1 MKVSNI
7 FKGDKVLWMVFFFLC
22 LISIIEVFSASS
34 GLTYKSQDYVG
45 PIIYH
50 TGTIVF
56 GFIVAIITVHI
67 PWRYFKLM
75 TPFLLLFSI
84 VTLLWVL
91 LAGTKIGDA
100 GRWINLFGF
109 TFQPSEIA
117 KGSLVLAVAQ
127 ILSIMQDEDGA
138 DPKAIKYILVLSIPI
153 IFLIFL
159 ENFSTAALLSIVIY
173 LMMILGR
180 VPMRQIGILTGIGF
194 GVALMGLAFIW
205 FAGHDKEELERMEK
219 QQKIEMVAGVKKEK
233 SFLDKVFHRADTWK
247 SRLMKFADD
256 KEVAPE
262 DYDLDKDAQVAHAN
276 IAIASSNVLGKGPGN
291 SEQRD
296 FLAQAFSDFI
306 FAIIIEE
313 MGFVGSGLV
322 VLLYIFLLFR
332 AARIAS
338 RCEYNFPAF
347 LVMGLGLLLV
357 IQALFNMM
365 VAVGLAPVT
374 GQPLPLISKGGTST
388 IINCAYIGAMLS
400 ISRISKK
407 PQSENAVGTVVPQP
421 TKQTILNSEKIHE
434 KLVCPREN

>member
-56 GFIVAIITVHI
+56 GFIVAIVIVHI

-138 DPKAIKYILVLSIPI
+138 DPKAIKYILVLSVPI

-159 ENFSTAALLSIVIY
+159 ENFSTAALLSIVVY
-173 LMMILGR
+173 LMMFLGR
-180 VPMRQIGILTGIGF
+180 VPMKQIGILTGIGL
-194 GVALMGLAFIW
+194 GVIIMGLAFIW
-205 FAGHDKEELERMEK
+205 FAGRDKEELERMEK

-233 SFLDKVFHRADTWK
+233 SFFDKVFHRADTWK

-357 IQALFNMM
+357 IQAMFNMM

-407 PQSENAVGTVVPQP
+407 PQTENAVETVAAATDKTDNP
-421 TKQTILNSEKIHE
+421 E
-434 KLVCPREN
+434 

>member
-56 GFIVAIITVHI
+56 GFIVAIVIVHI

-159 ENFSTAALLSIVIY
+159 ENFSTAALLSIVVY
-173 LMMILGR
+173 LMMFLGR
-180 VPMRQIGILTGIGF
+180 VPMKQIGILTGIGL
-194 GVALMGLAFIW
+194 GVVIMGLAFIW
-205 FAGHDKEELERMEK
+205 FAGHDKDELERMEK

-407 PQSENAVGTVVPQP
+407 SQTENAVETVAAATDKTDNP
-421 TKQTILNSEKIHE
+421 E
-434 KLVCPREN
+434 

>member
-56 GFIVAIITVHI
+56 GFIVAIVIVHI

-180 VPMRQIGILTGIGF
+180 VPMKQIGILTGIGL
-194 GVALMGLAFIW
+194 GVVIMGLAFIW

-407 PQSENAVGTVVPQP
+407 PQTENAVETVVAATDKTDNP
-421 TKQTILNSEKIHE
+421 E
-434 KLVCPREN
+434 

>member
-56 GFIVAIITVHI
+56 GFIVAIVIVHI

-180 VPMRQIGILTGIGF
+180 VPMKQIGILTGIGL
-194 GVALMGLAFIW
+194 GVMILGLAFIW
-205 FAGHDKEELERMEK
+205 FAGHDKDELERMEK

-357 IQALFNMM
+357 IHALFNMM

-407 PQSENAVGTVVPQP
+407 PQTENAVETVVAATNKTDNP
-421 TKQTILNSEKIHE
+421 E
-434 KLVCPREN
+434 

>member
-56 GFIVAIITVHI
+56 GFIVAIVIVHI

-159 ENFSTAALLSIVIY
+159 ENFSTAALLSIVVY
-173 LMMILGR
+173 LMMFLGR
-180 VPMRQIGILTGIGF
+180 VPMKQIGILTGIGL
-194 GVALMGLAFIW
+194 GVVIMGLAFIW
-205 FAGHDKEELERMEK
+205 FAGHDKDELERMEK

-407 PQSENAVGTVVPQP
+407 PQTENAVETVVAATDKTDNP
-421 TKQTILNSEKIHE
+421 E
-434 KLVCPREN
+434 

>member
-56 GFIVAIITVHI
+56 GFIVAIVIVHI

-159 ENFSTAALLSIVIY
+159 ENFSTAALLSIVVY

-180 VPMRQIGILTGIGF
+180 VPMKQIGALTGG
-194 GVALMGLAFIW
+194 GLLLALIGLAFIW
-205 FAGHDKEELERMEK
+205 FAGHDKEELELMEK
-219 QQKIEMVAGVKKEK
+219 QQKIEIAAGVKKEK

-407 PQSENAVGTVVPQP
+407 PQTENAVETVAAA
-421 TKQTILNSEKIHE
+421 TEKTDNPE
-434 KLVCPREN
+434 

>member
-56 GFIVAIITVHI
+56 GFIVAIVIVHI

-180 VPMRQIGILTGIGF
+180 VPMKQIGILTGIGL
-194 GVALMGLAFIW
+194 GVMILGLAFIW
-205 FAGHDKEELERMEK
+205 FAGHDKDELERMEK

-407 PQSENAVGTVVPQP
+407 PQTENAVETVAAA
-421 TKQTILNSEKIHE
+421 TEKTDNPE
-434 KLVCPREN
+434 

>member
-56 GFIVAIITVHI
+56 GFIVAIVIVHI

-159 ENFSTAALLSIVIY
+159 ENFSTAALLSIVVY
-173 LMMILGR
+173 LMMFLGR
-180 VPMRQIGILTGIGF
+180 VPMKQIGILTGIGL
-194 GVALMGLAFIW
+194 GVVIMGLAFIW

-407 PQSENAVGTVVPQP
+407 PQTENAVETVVAATNKTDNP
-421 TKQTILNSEKIHE
+421 E
-434 KLVCPREN
+434 

>member
-56 GFIVAIITVHI
+56 GFIVAIVIVHI

-180 VPMRQIGILTGIGF
+180 VPMKQIGILTGIGL
-194 GVALMGLAFIW
+194 GVVIMGLAFIW

-407 PQSENAVGTVVPQP
+407 PQSENAVETVVAATDKTDNP
-421 TKQTILNSEKIHE
+421 E
-434 KLVCPREN
+434 